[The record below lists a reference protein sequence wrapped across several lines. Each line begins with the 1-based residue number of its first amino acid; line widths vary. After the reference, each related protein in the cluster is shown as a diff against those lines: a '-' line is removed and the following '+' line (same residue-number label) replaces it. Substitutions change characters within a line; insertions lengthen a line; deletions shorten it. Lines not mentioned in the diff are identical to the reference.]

1 MLAAYD
7 DAMTTQ
13 RSLRATHRTIVAEQ
27 SEIALKKFQSVKDLG
42 VRLDACLGIA
52 PRVIPDGPRTGE
64 AIDPRFLDSPRAAT
78 PAPNVPNVPTDDTT
92 IPLILHHGQAVLSRQ
107 DVDGDGTLDYAEI
120 SGAVADE
127 ETTEYLRELG

>member
-27 SEIALKKFQSVKDLG
+27 SEIALKKFQSVKGLG

-52 PRVIPDGPRTGE
+52 TRVIPDGPRTGGSDRP
-64 AIDPRFLDSPRAAT
+64 AILSILRARGNARSERSERS
-78 PAPNVPNVPTDDTT
+78 D
-92 IPLILHHGQAVLSRQ
+92 
-107 DVDGDGTLDYAEI
+107 
-120 SGAVADE
+120 
-127 ETTEYLRELG
+127 

>member
-42 VRLDACLGIA
+42 VRPDARLGIS
-52 PRVIPDGPRTGE
+52 RVILASSANRGE
-64 AIDPRFLDSPRAAT
+64 ACRRAANESN
-78 PAPNVPNVPTDDTT
+78 PPSARTT
-92 IPLILHHGQAVLSRQ
+92 RRRTRKRKFQRRF
-107 DVDGDGTLDYAEI
+107 D
-120 SGAVADE
+120 
-127 ETTEYLRELG
+127 

>member
-42 VRLDACLGIA
+42 VRPDARLGISRIIPA
-52 PRVIPDGPRTGE
+52 SSANRGKHVIDASRERNESSFRTRL
-64 AIDPRFLDSPRAAT
+64 DPTTNAMTNFFVPKTFL
-78 PAPNVPNVPTDDTT
+78 
-92 IPLILHHGQAVLSRQ
+92 
-107 DVDGDGTLDYAEI
+107 Y
-120 SGAVADE
+120 
-127 ETTEYLRELG
+127 

>member
-42 VRLDACLGIA
+42 VRPDARLGIS
-52 PRVIPDGPRTGE
+52 RVIPASSANRGE
-64 AIDPRFLDSPRAAT
+64 ACRRAANESNPPSART
-78 PAPNVPNVPTDDTT
+78 PDDERENESSKDVPTDEPSPRFSTDRPSYRGRTWT
-92 IPLILHHGQAVLSRQ
+92 ATAR
-107 DVDGDGTLDYAEI
+107 
-120 SGAVADE
+120 
-127 ETTEYLRELG
+127 

>member
-1 MLAAYD
+1 MANAVPKMQPSKRMLAAYD

-52 PRVIPDGPRTGE
+52 PRVIPDGPRTGGSDRP
-64 AIDPRFLDSPRAAT
+64 AILSILRARGNARSERSERS
-78 PAPNVPNVPTDDTT
+78 D
-92 IPLILHHGQAVLSRQ
+92 
-107 DVDGDGTLDYAEI
+107 
-120 SGAVADE
+120 
-127 ETTEYLRELG
+127 